1 MTRPKVYIARKI
13 PEQLLSPYRN
23 QWEIEMWPYE
33 DLPVRREE
41 LHKQMGQAD
50 AIFITLTDVVDQEL
64 IDGAKQLKII
74 ANMAVG
80 YDNID
85 IDYARKKGVIVTN
98 TPDVLTEST
107 ADLTF
112 ALLLAASRRLI
123 EANEYIKE
131 GKWTTWSPL
140 FMAGTDI
147 HHKTLGI
154 VGMGRIGE
162 AVAHRAKGFHMN
174 VLYHNRRR
182 KPEAEEKLGAVYV
195 SFEELLTN
203 SDFLVCMTPLTP
215 ETKEL
220 FNRRA
225 FQLMKETAVF
235 VNTSRG
241 GTVNEEDLYQALK
254 TGEILAAGLDVF
266 QNEPIGKDHPL
277 LQLDNVTAL
286 PHIGSATRD
295 TRYQMMK
302 LALENI
308 DRVLQGKEAKTPV
321 K

>member
-195 SFEELLTN
+195 GFEELLTN
-203 SDFLVCMTPLTP
+203 SDFVVCMTPLTQ
-215 ETKEL
+215 ETKDL